1 MSIEIKK
8 LFSCLSIFLKTSTIP
23 SQDWFSLAKSIIFTL
38 IKNPN
43 SIFNRNS
50 SESKNHFLTDYIDH
64 EIVVKSPKGFKFI
77 ARPKFEDFVR
87 FLFSEELAKWEPISE
102 IKPKEDQ
109 IIVDVGANVGYYTI
123 VLAQKVG
130 KNGKV
135 IAIEPDPETF
145 NILKKNCELNNLANV
160 ELHNVAISDQEGS
173 LKFFKSET
181 HSGKSSL
188 VPNSSSQTITVN
200 SITLD
205 NLLGKNFSQIH
216 WLKIDVEGFEFFVLK
231 GSASI
236 LPITQNILI
245 EVHEEIMRKQN
256 QKPEE
261 LIKILTDSGFKV
273 TTFNEYWDEKNSQNQ
288 TLKSDYILG
297 ERID

>member
-1 MSIEIKK
+1 MELNIKK
-8 LFSCLSIFLKTSTIP
+8 LIQCITIFLHTSTSP
-23 SQDWFSLAKSIIFTL
+23 KKDWFFLLNSIILTL
-38 IKNPN
+38 IKHPN
-43 SIFNRNS
+43 VIFSRNS
-50 SESKNHFLTDYIDH
+50 YEAQNHFLTDYLSH
-64 EIVVKSPKGFKFI
+64 EIIVNSPDGISFV
-77 ARPKFEDFVR
+77 ARPKFEDLVR
-87 FLFSEELAKWEPISE
+87 FLFSGILAKWEPISE

-109 IIVDVGANVGYYTI
+109 IIIDVGANVGYYTI
-123 VLAQKVG
+123 ALAQKVG

-173 LKFFKSET
+173 LKFFKSEA

-236 LPITQNILI
+236 LPKTQNILI